1 MNQVKSFFLHLNG
14 YQQNKFFLSV
24 KIWSISPFNPSCHIV
39 FLRQIIANWHPM
51 GWIKRPDIFSWAF
64 RAVGF
69 PGSSVGRESGLRWGR
84 PGFDPRVGK
93 IPWRRVWQPTPVF
106 LPGESL
112 WTEEPGGLQSM
123 GSQRVGHDWATK
135 YSPWSCIFK
144 NMEISHKS
152 INFWLLF
159 KNQETWQKW
168 TCTDAFS
175 LLAGAE

>member
-69 PGSSVGRESGLRWGR
+69 PGGSDGKESTSNEGALGLITGWE
-84 PGFDPRVGK
+84 DPLEDGMATHSMILAWR
-93 IPWRRVWQPTPVF
+93 IPMNRGAW
-106 LPGESL
+106 
-112 WTEEPGGLQSM
+112 
-123 GSQRVGHDWATK
+123 
-135 YSPWSCIFK
+135 WSCKVLDISEWLSTKQHVLFSELK
-144 NMEISHKS
+144 NLHKH
-152 INFWLLF
+152 INNMTILL
-159 KNQETWQKW
+159 
-168 TCTDAFS
+168 
-175 LLAGAE
+175 L